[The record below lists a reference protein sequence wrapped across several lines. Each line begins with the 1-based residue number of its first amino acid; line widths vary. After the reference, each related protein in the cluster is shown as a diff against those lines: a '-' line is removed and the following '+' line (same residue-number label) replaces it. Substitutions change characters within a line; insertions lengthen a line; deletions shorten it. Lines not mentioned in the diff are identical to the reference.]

1 MLRLCVLCILTSKHM
16 LVHVFA
22 WPKTIKNKKNKKNYF
37 FHYAYKTL
45 TYVRLNQAS
54 TQAMPSHAF
63 KAAQLKTPT
72 KTEGYSM
79 SSSKLL

>member
-1 MLRLCVLCILTSKHM
+1 MYFDQQTQACACICVAQNYKKYQKL
-16 LVHVFA
+16 
-22 WPKTIKNKKNKKNYF
+22 KKNNF
-37 FHYAYKTL
+37 FHYAYETL